1 MEGGESWDARNHMEG
16 SALRKLLGM
25 AEGMWMWTCRLME
38 AGVLSSLL
46 LAQETSTGQSLASL
60 TLHFLLCKMKL
71 ILHQRFRIR
80 IK

>member
-38 AGVLSSLL
+38 AGVLSLLL
-46 LAQETSTGQSLASL
+46 LAQETSTGQSLSL
-60 TLHFLLCKMKL
+60 PDPALPSM
-71 ILHQRFRIR
+71 
-80 IK
+80 